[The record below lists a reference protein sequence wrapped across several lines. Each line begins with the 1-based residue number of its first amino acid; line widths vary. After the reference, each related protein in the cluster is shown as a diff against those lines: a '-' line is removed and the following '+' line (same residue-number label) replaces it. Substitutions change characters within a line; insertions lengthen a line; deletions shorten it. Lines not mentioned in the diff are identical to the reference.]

1 VTKEDIIQL
10 CRDRLGSYKKP
21 SIVVITAEPLPKS
34 IVGKVMKKKLREPYW
49 AGRDRRVSGS

>member
-34 IVGKVMKKKLREPYW
+34 AVGKILRRTLRDPYW
-49 AGRDRRVSGS
+49 AGQSQRVAGS